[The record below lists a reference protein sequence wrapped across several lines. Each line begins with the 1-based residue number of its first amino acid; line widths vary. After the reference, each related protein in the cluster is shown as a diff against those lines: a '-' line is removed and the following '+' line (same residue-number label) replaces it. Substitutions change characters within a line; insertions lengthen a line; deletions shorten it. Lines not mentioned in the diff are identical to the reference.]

1 MLGVTKEELQASIN
15 QLEQAI
21 HNHNEWF
28 EVINRNL
35 LCRLQ
40 LDQRELTPDAHRKCR
55 FGQWVYH
62 DACERLRE
70 HPAFRTIEKEHQ
82 AMHTA
87 VSAMLHNLDEC
98 GAVTADHYDRF
109 ADSMKRLRLDINSL
123 KEELQNTLYNLD
135 SLTSANNRIGML
147 THLREQREL
156 SRRNNQTFSI
166 IMLDLDHFKMI
177 NDRCGHQTGDQVL
190 KAISHYIL
198 DNIRPYDRLYR
209 YGGEEFL
216 LSMPQTTIDTANT
229 TAERLRQGIA
239 QLSLG
244 QCNAKPVHITV
255 SFGVAELPPEGDVDV
270 LIEHADKALYN
281 AKHRGRNLVCP
292 WDPSEAPD

>member
-1 MLGVTKEELQASIN
+1 MLGVTKEELLASIS

-28 EVINRNL
+28 EAINRTL

-40 LDQRELTPDAHRKCR
+40 LDQRELRPDAHRECR
-55 FGQWVYH
+55 FGQWIYQY
-62 DACERLRE
+62 AGERLRE

-82 AMHTA
+82 AMHAA

-98 GAVTADHYDRF
+98 GAVTADRYDRF
-109 ADSMKRLRLDINSL
+109 ANAMKRLRLEINSL

-166 IMLDLDHFKMI
+166 VMLDLDHFKMI

-190 KAISHYIL
+190 KTISHYIL

-216 LSMPQTTIDTANT
+216 LSMPQTALDTAT
-229 TAERLRQGIA
+229 AVAERLREGIT
-239 QLSLG
+239 QLSFG
-244 QCNAKPVHITV
+244 RCNDEPVRITV

-270 LIEHADKALYN
+270 LIQHADKALYN
-281 AKHRGRNLVCP
+281 AKH
-292 WDPSEAPD
+292 